1 MTNQNGGAMRNNAD
15 IEQAVLAAAKS
26 DAEFDGRPW
35 MSMSKTDRERY
46 IARARRSVA
55 ASFDVLTQ
63 SLQRLVGPSYER
75 PCACDEC
82 DCGNISDAE
91 DVAYWDAMEN
101 SSLAIDLFNQ
111 TVKRVCD
118 AG

>member
-1 MTNQNGGAMRNNAD
+1 MINEAD

-35 MSMSKTDRERY
+35 MSMPKTERERY
-46 IARARRSVA
+46 VARARGSVA
-55 ASFDVLTQ
+55 ASFEVLARP
-63 SLQRLVGPSYER
+63 LQRWVGPSYER
-75 PCACDEC
+75 PCYCDEC
-82 DCGNISDAE
+82 NCGDISVAE
-91 DVAYWDAMEN
+91 NVAFWDALE
-101 SSLAIDLFNQ
+101 SSRQAIDLFSQ

>member
-1 MTNQNGGAMRNNAD
+1 MNRNAD

-46 IARARRSVA
+46 IARARLSVA
-55 ASFDVLTQ
+55 ASFDVLARH
-63 SLQRLVGPSYER
+63 LQRLVGPSYER
-75 PCACDEC
+75 PRDCDEC
-82 DCGNISDAE
+82 DCGNINDAE
-91 DVAYWDAMEN
+91 NVAYWDAMEN
-101 SSLAIDLFNQ
+101 SRLAIDLFNQ
-111 TVKRVCD
+111 TVKRVCY